1 MVCNSYLVGKCSAIY
16 ALNNSYRPLQLD
28 FRFWQKPAKPLLGCK
43 GLRWRAQWPV
53 CSWCSVLLHGVK
65 TCCSALHVLR
75 VSSLRFLPSTAGTRK
90 RASNCRGR
98 IGRVRAGPKGM
109 FGRCAVVGCKLFAD
123 VLAHCV
129 LRDSSRR
136 CVPSAAVATL
146 LGCTSLAQG

>member
-1 MVCNSYLVGKCSAIY
+1 M
-16 ALNNSYRPLQLD
+16 
-28 FRFWQKPAKPLLGCK
+28 LGCK

-90 RASNCRGR
+90 RAYNCRGR
-98 IGRVRAGPKGM
+98 IGRVRAGAKRM

-129 LRDSSRR
+129 LRASSRR
-136 CVPSAAVATL
+136 GGSVRRCGHPPRLRFACPGLERDWLNGYFPWIGSVVL
-146 LGCTSLAQG
+146 FRIVLTSPMSKW